1 MDNNIMPTIII
12 IIGIIVIAVL
22 VISNLINIDEIDN
35 ITSLPGQFI
44 QSIKNVNE
52 PIKNVN
58 EPINQACM
66 IDDIILSRM
75 YDNIS
80 NNNND
85 KIKSIYDKI
94 LRNEHTDCDV
104 QKLFKYLD
112 PESRKKIGF
121 DIICDFSDCT

>member
-52 PIKNVN
+52 PI
-58 EPINQACM
+58 NQACI

>member
-44 QSIKNVNE
+44 QS
-52 PIKNVN
+52 IKNVN